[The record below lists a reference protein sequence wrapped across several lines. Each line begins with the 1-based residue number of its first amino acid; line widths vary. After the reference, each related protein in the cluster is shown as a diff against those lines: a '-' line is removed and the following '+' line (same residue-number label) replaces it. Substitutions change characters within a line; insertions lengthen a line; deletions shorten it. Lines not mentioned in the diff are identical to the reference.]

1 MASHLKYCVVVEI
14 KNALIRRG
22 MNQSELARRMGVHRA
37 LISKILTKRVNLTLD
52 TLEKIGECLEADW
65 QIELR

>member
-14 KNALIRRG
+14 RNALVRRG
-22 MNQSELARRMGVHRA
+22 INQSELARRMGVHRA